1 MEQYF
6 PKFPLKRSTSRGTRK
21 FSKNF
26 FPEVFFPFHFVPG
39 ISRIFGWRV
48 RFSEIQQW
56 NSGIFRYHLPLFP
69 ILRKFWLSGKRP
81 FSFWEY
87 PLFLFAVVARSLSAF
102 SAYSSRPSSGPALPP
117 LINSSLQKSHH
128 RHTFS
133 SFGQQSTART
143 MFYRTLSQVCVWSM
157 VLICLSYLYRKELFQ
172 ECNVELNLCDANWSQ

>member
-6 PKFPLKRSTSRGTRK
+6 PKFPLKRSTSRGTPK

-81 FSFWEY
+81 FSFWAY
-87 PLFLFAVVARSLSAF
+87 PLFCLLLSPGLYRRFRRTVLAPVADQPFPLS
-102 SAYSSRPSSGPALPP
+102 
-117 LINSSLQKSHH
+117 
-128 RHTFS
+128 
-133 SFGQQSTART
+133 STAPFRNRIT
-143 MFYRTLSQVCVWSM
+143 DIHSVHLVSSQLQGPCSIGHLARFVFEAWF
-157 VLICLSYLYRKELFQ
+157 LFVSVIYIGKNFFR
-172 ECNVELNLCDANWSQ
+172 NVM

>member
-6 PKFPLKRSTSRGTRK
+6 PKFPLKRSTSRGTPK

-39 ISRIFGWRV
+39 ISRISR
-48 RFSEIQQW
+48 IQQW

-81 FSFWEY
+81 FSFWAY

>member
-6 PKFPLKRSTSRGTRK
+6 PKFPLKRSTSRGTPK

-39 ISRIFGWRV
+39 ISRISR
-48 RFSEIQQW
+48 IQQW

-69 ILRKFWLSGKRP
+69 ILRKFWLSGKHP
-81 FSFWEY
+81 FSLWAY